1 MKATLL
7 GTGAYGLAIA
17 SKLASNNINVCMWTE
32 NKEKE
37 KAQSELKR
45 AQKTLKYI
53 LKEINQKKAQLLLYQ
68 LQQSNLK
75 MKLIKILI

>member
-32 NKEKE
+32 SKEKE
-37 KAQSELKR
+37 TEY
-45 AQKTLKYI
+45 T
-53 LKEINQKKAQLLLYQ
+53 
-68 LQQSNLK
+68 
-75 MKLIKILI
+75 